1 VIAFRHPYLL
11 ALLLPALWFAWRVS
25 YRWGI
30 PSERPTG
37 RLARLSS
44 HLLPPALALLLVL
57 AAAGP
62 EWRAEVRGRAPVVDF
77 AVVLDGSS
85 SMKAVD
91 NPDSGL
97 LEDRWAAARRQLK
110 SFIAGRPED
119 RFALVLFSAHPVTLA
134 PLTADH
140 VRLYTTLDRL
150 QLDSRDD
157 GTAIG
162 SALMTAVR
170 RLSGSPAR
178 SRVILLLT
186 DGAQNRGRV
195 SALEAAEEAKSQGI
209 RVHTVAIGSK
219 GDCLYPIEGGGY
231 AKVKVTTDPETLK
244 QIAQE
249 TGGEALS
256 ADDPEGL
263 ARSLHA
269 IDQMEKTVLPVDAP
283 SEGHPLAQW
292 ILAGAALLALPFAID
307 LARKRGKA
315 RPAWLA
321 EPQP

>member
-1 VIAFRHPYLL
+1 MIAFRHPYLL
-11 ALLLPALWFAWRVS
+11 LLLLPGLWFAWRVS

-30 PSERPTG
+30 PMERPTG
-37 RLARLSS
+37 ALARFSS
-44 HLLPPALALLLVL
+44 HLLPPLLTLLLVL
-57 AAAGP
+57 AGAGP
-62 EWRAEVRGRAPVVDF
+62 EWRSAVRGSAPVVDF

-91 NPDSGL
+91 NPESGS

-110 SFIAGRPED
+110 GFIAGRPED
-119 RFALVLFSAHPVTLA
+119 RFALILFSAHPVTLS

-140 VRLYTTLDRL
+140 VRLYTMLDRL

-195 SALEAAEEAKSQGI
+195 SPLEAAEEAKSQGI
-209 RVHTVAIGSK
+209 RVHTVAIGST
-219 GDCLYPIEGGGY
+219 GECLYPIEGGGY

-244 QIAQE
+244 QIALA

-256 ADDPEGL
+256 ADDPAGL
-263 ARSLHA
+263 ARSLSA
-269 IDQMEKTVLPVDAP
+269 IDQMEKTVLPVDPP
-283 SEGHPLAQW
+283 SEGRPLAQW
-292 ILAGAALLALPFAID
+292 LLMGALLVALPFGLD
-307 LARKRGKA
+307 LFRKRG
-315 RPAWLA
+315 RPRPSWLVLS
-321 EPQP
+321 